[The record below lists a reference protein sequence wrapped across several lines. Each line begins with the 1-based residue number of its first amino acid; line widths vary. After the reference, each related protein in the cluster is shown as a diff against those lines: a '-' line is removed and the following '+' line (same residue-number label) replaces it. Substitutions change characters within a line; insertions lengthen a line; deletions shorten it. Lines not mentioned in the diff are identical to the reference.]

1 MIKWKLQVYVHQMV
15 YNTLSITMNRIN
27 AISTSRIH
35 THTHRHE
42 HEITRVHHVVPLL
55 ARSPRLL
62 QRLVR
67 AGQNTH
73 KKPHESFSR
82 HTAARIARYSM
93 LARAPCV
100 HANGGRPAQGGS
112 TKCCRF
118 FNLNRSVCTQSIV
131 RLLQPRRSSETCVK
145 CYNFTVQET
154 LSWAW
159 D

>member
-1 MIKWKLQVYVHQMV
+1 
-15 YNTLSITMNRIN
+15 MNRIN
-27 AISTSRIH
+27 AISTSR

-42 HEITRVHHVVPLL
+42 HEITRVHHVDQLL

-62 QRLVR
+62 QRLVIIMQLR
-67 AGQNTH
+67 VETW
-73 KKPHESFSR
+73 PHESFLR
-82 HTAARIARYSM
+82 HTAAGIAHFSL

-100 HANGGRPAQGGS
+100 YANGGRPAQGGS

-131 RLLQPRRSSETCVK
+131 RLLQPRRSSETCAK